1 MSNCIERFVIFLSM
15 AHKASAASADN
26 RFSLAG
32 AGLKASVMDEIFF
45 LSLEDGWRGFT
56 RTAYSF
62 SAMACIAALALFMV
76 SGALGQSTYIDRI
89 INGLLYDPAGLFTLY
104 YMEF

>member
-1 MSNCIERFVIFLSM
+1 MGSSVERFMAFLRM
-15 AHKASAASADN
+15 AHKAVVAESDN
-26 RFSLAG
+26 RFSHGG
-32 AGLKASVMDEIFF
+32 ARLTASVMDEIFF
-45 LSLEDGWRGFT
+45 LSLEDGWMGFA

-62 SAMACIAALALFMV
+62 SAVACMAALALFVV
-76 SGALGQSTYIDRI
+76 SGTVGQGTYIDRV